1 MNKGKTNKNANLGSL
16 LKIAGQNCWKLATSG
31 IFAVISAILA
41 LAPFLFIYLVMIRV
55 IDNSFGP
62 PDYDYIWQM
71 GIYAVAAVFARYVA
85 LFISTMFS
93 HFSAFDLLYG
103 IRIRLASHLG
113 ELPMGYFNNKN
124 AGYIKKIISED
135 VEAIENF
142 VAHHIPDFVAGI
154 ALPILTVGFLFWID
168 WRMAL
173 VALIPLPMALNRQA
187 KMREG
192 VTKDNLMEKYHS
204 SMENM
209 HSVIIEYVRGMPVIK
224 IFNQTVESFSRFEQ
238 SVYAFRDFTNA
249 WTRRAAPPWA
259 SFTVI
264 INSSLFF
271 LLPIGVWF
279 YLQGTLELPT
289 LLLFLMLGSGY
300 MVPLLKTAMMGGTL
314 QQILGGVGRIEGVL
328 SEVGLPDAIIPQ
340 KPKNHSIAFNNVGFA
355 YGEKQ
360 VLDSVSFAIPEGSV
374 TALVGPSGA
383 GKTTIAHLIAR
394 MWDVKQGEITI
405 GGVNIKDIAY
415 ADLMDRIGFV
425 FQDVFIFSD
434 TVYENIRMGA
444 QEVTREDVIRAAKAA
459 QCHEFIEKLPQGY
472 DTVIGEGGSVHLSGG
487 ERQRVSLARIILK
500 DAPII
505 LLDEA
510 TAYADSENEQKI
522 QNAFAKIMKGKTVI
536 VIAHRLSTITDADQI
551 LVVNKGRLV
560 EQGTHPD
567 LLETRGLYYNMWD
580 AHITAQHWTFTPN
593 GAE

>member
-1 MNKGKTNKNANLGSL
+1 MKTGKTKKNANLGSL
-16 LKIAGQNCWKLATSG
+16 LRLAGQNRWKLATSG

-55 IDNSFGP
+55 IDDSFGSA
-62 PDYDYIWQM
+62 DYAYVWQM
-71 GIYAVAAVFARYVA
+71 GIYAVLAVFARYLA
-85 LFISTMFS
+85 LLISTMFS

-113 ELPMGYFNNKN
+113 GLPMGYFSEKN

-135 VEAIENF
+135 VEEIENF
-142 VAHHIPDFVAGI
+142 IAHHIPDLVAGV
-154 ALPILTVGFLFWID
+154 ALPILTVGWLFWLD

-173 VALIPLPMALNRQA
+173 AALIPLPLALNRQA

-192 VTKDNLMEKYHS
+192 VTKGDLMEKYHA

-238 SVYAFRDFTNA
+238 SVYAFRDFTHA
-249 WTRRAAPPWA
+249 WTRRSSPAWA

-271 LLPIGVWF
+271 LLPTGIWF

-289 LLLFLMLGSGY
+289 LLLFLMIGSGY
-300 MVPLLKTAMMGGTL
+300 MVPLMKTAMMGGTL
-314 QQILGGVGRIEGVL
+314 QQILAGVGRIEGIL
-328 SEVGLPDAIIPQ
+328 SEPGLPDAINPQ
-340 KPKNHSIAFNNVGFA
+340 NPQDHSVVFNNVGFA
-355 YGEKQ
+355 YGEKK
-360 VLDSVSFAIPEGSV
+360 VLDSVSFSIPEGSV

-383 GKTTIAHLIAR
+383 GKTTVAHLIAR

-405 GGVNIKDIAY
+405 GGVNIKDITY

-444 QEVTREDVIRAAKAA
+444 QGVSKEDVIRAAKAA
-459 QCHEFIEKLPQGY
+459 QCHSFIEKLPQGY
-472 DTVIGEGGSVHLSGG
+472 DTVIGDGGSVHLSGG

-522 QNAFAKIMKGKTVI
+522 QNAFAKIMKEKTVI

-551 LVVNKGRLV
+551 LVVDKGRLV
-560 EQGTHPD
+560 EQGIHPD
-567 LLETRGLYYNMWD
+567 LLKAQGLYQNMWE
-580 AHITAQHWTFTPN
+580 AHTTAQHWTFTSN